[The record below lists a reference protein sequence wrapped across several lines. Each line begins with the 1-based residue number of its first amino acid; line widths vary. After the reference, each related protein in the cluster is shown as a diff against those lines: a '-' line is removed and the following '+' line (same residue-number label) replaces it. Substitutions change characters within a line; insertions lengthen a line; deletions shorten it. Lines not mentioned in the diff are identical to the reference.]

1 MCLVMKNKIMGKG
14 ALKVETSVTA
24 EHDTLVNAVVNNVE
38 RDLIFLFVIIVE
50 DKLEKEFCIEKLY
63 IFFLL

>member
-1 MCLVMKNKIMGKG
+1 MGKG
-14 ALKVETSVTA
+14 ALKVETSVIA
-24 EHDTLVNAVVNNVE
+24 KHDTLVNAVVNNVE
-38 RDLIFLFVIIVE
+38 RDLIFLCVRIVE

>member
-1 MCLVMKNKIMGKG
+1 MGKG

-24 EHDTLVNAVVNNVE
+24 KHDTLVNAVVNNVE
-38 RDLIFLFVIIVE
+38 RDLIFLCVRIVE

>member
-14 ALKVETSVTA
+14 ALKVETSVTI
-24 EHDTLVNAVVNNVE
+24 EHDTLVNVVVNNVE
-38 RDLIFLFVIIVE
+38 RDLIFLCVIIVE

>member
-14 ALKVETSVTA
+14 ALKVETSVTT
-24 EHDTLVNAVVNNVE
+24 EHDTLVNVVVNNVE
-38 RDLIFLFVIIVE
+38 RDLIFLCVIIVE